1 MNKKE
6 SSMLLFEE
14 IGQIDEDILHE
25 CSDYYPVRRKNR
37 RSLRAVIIAAAA
49 LTTLISVVLVGTFAV
64 MLRRGLSGNMS
75 QNDDYGEGKHIETPA
90 EEPAMF
96 AENWAKL
103 TEEETHERIFGST
116 PAVLCKK
123 RGEDTYRYAA
133 LTDVQYDGIV
143 SDAPKDSLP
152 DGQNEWQIWVTDGK
166 GMVFTPYLQASPGN
180 IHYGRLFDYND
191 EVEPGGYFQNVLRL
205 IGT

>member
-1 MNKKE
+1 M
-6 SSMLLFEE
+6 
-14 IGQIDEDILHE
+14 
-25 CSDYYPVRRKNR
+25 R
-37 RSLRAVIIAAAA
+37 
-49 LTTLISVVLVGTFAV
+49 
-64 MLRRGLSGNMS
+64 RRGLSGNMT
-75 QNDDYGEGKHIETPA
+75 QKDNYGEGGDSTAPA
-90 EEPAMF
+90 EETPSNF
-96 AENWAKL
+96 AENWDKL

-116 PAVLCKK
+116 PTVLCKK

-143 SDAPKDSLP
+143 NEAPKDSLP